1 MPDKSVKVGNV
12 LLNEVDQLA
21 LLNRYKSLYG
31 EPKDDDETT
40 QRMNDLV
47 GSLAR
52 YKTNKLNTES
62 DEAINNYFTA
72 PWKSNINQ
80 AQNAI
85 RYKTGVPISSLEDT
99 IETPKQPKQPKA
111 TPVAQPKPVEAKE
124 PAQIQEPTF
133 WQRLTEQGAYTPE
146 EQAKMKKRAEQ
157 SAMGSYA
164 TTYASSLAKSLWN
177 GVGTI
182 ATGKIFDLFPGGAG
196 NIAFT
201 TPETRQQAFEKYF
214 AKPGETLEY
223 KPSEEEKSK
232 TNETVRNIFGLGG
245 DLTAFFVPIGAEE
258 KIATGAAEL
267 LPKATNW
274 LSRYGVKAATSAATQ
289 IPKTVPIIY
298 GQSLDKGSKMGLTG
312 DDLNNYARLN
322 TGITWGAYSLIPNV
336 LTGRFKADDK
346 IVKTI
351 LNPNSK
357 VGAKLLADVG
367 IRAAGSGA
375 AGTTA
380 AAGDIVAT
388 NIYGPE
394 SERKDFTSPETL
406 KELGTSFLTN
416 AIIHTGFE
424 ARNIANA
431 FKPSNVI
438 YSNMVA
444 DMAIEKDKTEQLINQ
459 SVQNGAT
466 TQEEANKAITL
477 LNKIEPYAKAA
488 KAMPGVKPK
497 YQGSAAFELARLE
510 DLVKERNK
518 QTTPDAIQEYNNKI
532 DKSLETLNSL
542 QNGTNFSGTL
552 AKPQEILDM
561 VAKHTPQGRLSPTQ
575 VFRMAGEYGFRQN
588 EINPENFKDDP
599 TVKEYIQ
606 QFKDGTLT
614 PEENTSGMPI
624 VIDSNGKIIDG
635 KKRIAKKLFDAETN
649 NTKANTIE
657 SLSPISESE
666 IADGISD
673 LNAIN
678 PAKQAEYARSKTI
691 EFFPSMAE
699 TELSST
705 GKVSGVEAPKE
716 GKKLTIGEAV
726 DKVYHTAKE
735 NALES
740 KQPVTEEDILN
751 NTLTGEYDGQDI
763 NDVVKDFLSRYNATE
778 ESQQPAMMKAFV
790 DEINKSK
797 AAIRNPNVTAFRAA
811 VEFALKAGIPKEN
824 IAKTLEGALGVK
836 QQYIEGYM
844 KVLEKKGLMPEV
856 SKRSLFKAPEAK
868 QPNVEVSKPEV
879 KAEETKPKETEVKLQ
894 PIEVTEESVETP
906 TSDIEKRRQEELK
919 SEEYRT
925 TVKSELFKGED
936 GSYYK
941 VELQKNGKN
950 KFSIT
955 DENGNTL
962 TDLGSY
968 DSSVPF
974 DKIISGELTK
984 VKDLKF
990 TNKAVDKVNAKY
1002 DAELAALEEATK
1014 EKSKPEE
1021 PSKTRK
1027 EEVEYQI
1034 EQLEKAKEEKVKS
1047 LMDNGAS
1054 KAEAEKIA
1062 EAEMPKADKKALK
1075 ILKQELSSFEEKPAP
1090 TPAESDIA
1098 TENEAPGSFDDS
1110 IAIQPEIPVIEEP
1123 VVEVEATD
1131 KELKNRKNEIIK
1143 STNKKNLK
1151 DIFDILEKEG
1161 LLERDPNNTKDCI

>member
-1 MPDKSVKVGNV
+1 MSDKSVKVGNV

-21 LLNRYKSLYG
+21 LLNRYRSLYG

-99 IETPKQPKQPKA
+99 IETPKQPKTVPVAQPKA
-111 TPVAQPKPVEAKE
+111 TPVAQPKPVENKA

-133 WQRLTEQGAYTPE
+133 LQRLTEQGAYTPE

-164 TTYASSLAKSLWN
+164 TTYASSLAKSLWE
-177 GVGTI
+177 GLGTI

-214 AKPGETLEY
+214 AKPGEVLEY
-223 KPSEEEKSK
+223 KPSAEEKSK

-245 DLTAFFVPIGAEE
+245 DLTAFFVPIGLEE

-274 LSRYGVKAATSAATQ
+274 ISRYGVKAATSAATQ

-606 QFKDGTLT
+606 KFKDGTLT

-740 KQPVTEEDILN
+740 KQPVTEDDILN

-811 VEFALKAGIPKEN
+811 VEFALKAGVPKEN

-868 QPNVEVSKPEV
+868 QPNVEVPKPEV
-879 KAEETKPKETEVKLQ
+879 KAEAVVETKPAEPIVEEVK
-894 PIEVTEESVETP
+894 PTE
-906 TSDIEKRRQEELK
+906 
-919 SEEYRT
+919 
-925 TVKSELFKGED
+925 
-936 GSYYK
+936 
-941 VELQKNGKN
+941 
-950 KFSIT
+950 
-955 DENGNTL
+955 
-962 TDLGSY
+962 
-968 DSSVPF
+968 
-974 DKIISGELTK
+974 
-984 VKDLKF
+984 
-990 TNKAVDKVNAKY
+990 AVV
-1002 DAELAALEEATK
+1002 EEAPV
-1014 EKSKPEE
+1014 EEVAVEEVKPEE
-1021 PSKTRK
+1021 PAKTRK

-1090 TPAESDIA
+1090 TPTESDIA

-1110 IAIQPEIPVIEEP
+1110 IAIQAEIPVIEEP

-1131 KELKNRKNEIIK
+1131 KELKARKNEIIK